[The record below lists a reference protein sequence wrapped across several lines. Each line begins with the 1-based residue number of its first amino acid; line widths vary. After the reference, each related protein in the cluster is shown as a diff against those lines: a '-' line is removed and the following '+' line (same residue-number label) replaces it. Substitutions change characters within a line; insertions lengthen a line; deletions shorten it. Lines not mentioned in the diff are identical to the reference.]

1 MITAI
6 VRINCEMGKVPDV
19 AEQLVDLSG
28 VAEVYSVAGDFDIL
42 AIVRVREYE
51 AVGNLVA
58 EKIAGIPG
66 ITNTLTHMAFRCYS
80 RHDMERMW
88 AEFIDD

>member
-6 VRINCEMGKVPDV
+6 VRINCEMGKVPEV
-19 AEQLVDLSG
+19 AEQLVNLSG

-51 AVGNLVA
+51 AIGNLVA
-58 EKIAGIPG
+58 EKIAGMPHV
-66 ITNTLTHMAFRCYS
+66 TKTLTHMAFRCYS